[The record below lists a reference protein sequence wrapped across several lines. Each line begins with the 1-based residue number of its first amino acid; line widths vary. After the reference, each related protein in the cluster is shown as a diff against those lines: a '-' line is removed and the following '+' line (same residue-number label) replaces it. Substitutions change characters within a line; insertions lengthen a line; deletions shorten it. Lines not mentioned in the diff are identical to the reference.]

1 MNEKKFI
8 KYCQGCGKEQAYTC
22 KKDLTRAIKSSSLC
36 KSCSN
41 KARAITLRKYKG
53 IPISWFDEKKRKAE
67 SKGRLFEFDIKYV
80 WEVYIRQNKKCALS
94 GLPLDFNKDTENGM
108 VSLDRIN
115 NNKGYVKRNIQLV
128 HKDVN
133 FMKWIYEQKYFIE
146 MCKLVAQN
154 KKVDSDE
161 KIR

>member
-1 MNEKKFI
+1 MNENKFI
-8 KYCQGCGKEQAYTC
+8 KYCQTCGITQEYSSKR
-22 KKDLTRAIKSSSLC
+22 DFVRAVKNSTLC
-36 KSCSN
+36 RCCAN
-41 KARAITLRKYKG
+41 KAKALVFKKYKE
-53 IPISWFDEKKRKAE
+53 IPVSWFDTKKRKAE

-94 GLPLDFNKDTENGM
+94 GLPLDFNKDTENAM

-133 FMKWIYEQKYFIE
+133 FMKWTYEQKYFIK
-146 MCKLVAQN
+146 MCILVADKFN
-154 KKVDSDE
+154 SVERE
-161 KIR
+161 KNR